1 MLSDGPCVVGLVVVV
16 HTESTNFSKDAPGL
30 PSRENEVID
39 YGNERRVR
47 LPPHRCC
54 RCYRCVKTRD
64 TVPPRQKRER
74 DIIFIGT
81 PPSVPTVNVLAE
93 LAARK
98 DMKRQLPR
106 TYLSRTPVL
115 FLSTLK
121 GSSSLP
127 HTLTTHEGFALALLT
142 LAFMLP
148 PPPLPDVDLL
158 PYCDATP
165 ISPAKKKKM

>member
-106 TYLSRTPVL
+106 AYLSRTPVL

-127 HTLTTHEGFALALLT
+127 LAHTKASPSPFLALAV
-142 LAFMLP
+142 MLP
-148 PPPLPDVDLL
+148 PPPLPDVKPVAVLRRNSHS
-158 PYCDATP
+158 ASQKE
-165 ISPAKKKKM
+165 I